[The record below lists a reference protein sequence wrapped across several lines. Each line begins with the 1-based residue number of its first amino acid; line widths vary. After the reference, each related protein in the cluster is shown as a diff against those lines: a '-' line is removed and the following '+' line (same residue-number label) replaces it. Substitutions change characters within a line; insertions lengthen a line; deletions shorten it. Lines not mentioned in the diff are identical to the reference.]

1 MNQPPNP
8 PTHSLD
14 NHDTLAASALADL
27 TRDDLLALG
36 PGERLWKLYCF
47 HATSGGAT
55 HLEHRIYA
63 KLKADGRLALVTFA
77 VYTSAG
83 GESTRS
89 GLARVPD
96 LTVAALDQIIEAIR
110 RETSPAPGEYEEV
123 DLSALQ
129 TLDEQLNEL
138 GKGR

>member
-1 MNQPPNP
+1 M
-8 PTHSLD
+8 H
-14 NHDTLAASALADL
+14 
-27 TRDDLLALG
+27 DDLLALG

-47 HATSGGAT
+47 HAASGREA

-77 VYTSAG
+77 VYTSVG
-83 GESTRS
+83 GKATRS

-96 LTVAALDQIIEAIR
+96 LTIEALDQIVEAIR
-110 RETSPAPGEYEEV
+110 RETRPAPDEYEEI

-129 TLDEQLNEL
+129 SLDEQLTEL
-138 GKGR
+138 GKGG